1 MFAFFGLSLRLFP
14 FYNYLRWYNDFCN
27 TEDFVIVQSLL
38 SYNKDLNQDYGNQ
51 DSWTNTLWQVDDSS

>member
-51 DSWTNTLWQVDDSS
+51 DS